1 MHAYVSSHPTSSTL
15 QRNVAFGSSQ
25 YLYAN
30 PKLNNKVQ
38 HEENKYA
45 AATSSLQMHACKHV
59 QEGESGIEEIAA
71 VV

>member
-1 MHAYVSSHPTSSTL
+1 MQAYVSLHPTSSTL

-38 HEENKYA
+38 HEEKNTQQPHHHYKC
-45 AATSSLQMHACKHV
+45 MHVNMYKR
-59 QEGESGIEEIAA
+59 ESQG
-71 VV
+71 